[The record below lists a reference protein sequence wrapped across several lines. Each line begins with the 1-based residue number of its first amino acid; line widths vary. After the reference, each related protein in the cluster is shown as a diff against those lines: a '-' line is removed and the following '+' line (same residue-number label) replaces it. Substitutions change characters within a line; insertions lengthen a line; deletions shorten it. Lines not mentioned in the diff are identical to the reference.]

1 MVKYFGKDHP
11 IRVGLDI
18 KPSLVDNVLSFW
30 PFSKWWVLFGL
41 PAVIGEN
48 NEKSELIISYFAF
61 VQYVAKYMY
70 SFPLYLFLVGILYI
84 TIKSLGGSKGQNERT
99 RTKHCSHRMRPRGR
113 LLDWANSGK
122 SDHDCGI
129 LLCHS
134 KLWVRDCKC
143 YVLQCVNK
151 TIYGFIEDYS
161 PI

>member
-1 MVKYFGKDHP
+1 MRWPRHQTVSC
-11 IRVGLDI
+11 RQC
-18 KPSLVDNVLSFW
+18 SLLLAFFEMMGIVWIARCDRREQW
-30 PFSKWWVLFGL
+30 
-41 PAVIGEN
+41 
-48 NEKSELIISYFAF
+48 KSELIISYFAF

-84 TIKSLGGSKGQNERT
+84 TIQSLGGSKGQNERT